1 MKSQAGLSQFNF
13 WNMYQ
18 VGKYMILTC
27 CNKNKLTSSSASGA
41 VSVSSPPSR
50 SGDGRLSFDLSP
62 DSGLSCNC
70 EKQIMNILLKR
81 QTMGAA
87 FQSGLRI
94 CARSFQPEVDMDN
107 LPCSA
112 MLANIQKK
120 LLHLKRDGGV
130 AMMFWLD
137 R

>member
-1 MKSQAGLSQFNF
+1 
-13 WNMYQ
+13 
-18 VGKYMILTC
+18 
-27 CNKNKLTSSSASGA
+27 
-41 VSVSSPPSR
+41 
-50 SGDGRLSFDLSP
+50 
-62 DSGLSCNC
+62 
-70 EKQIMNILLKR
+70 
-81 QTMGAA
+81 MGPA

-112 MLANIQKK
+112 RLANIQKK

-137 R
+137 RPLLRIFIHYTGQHP